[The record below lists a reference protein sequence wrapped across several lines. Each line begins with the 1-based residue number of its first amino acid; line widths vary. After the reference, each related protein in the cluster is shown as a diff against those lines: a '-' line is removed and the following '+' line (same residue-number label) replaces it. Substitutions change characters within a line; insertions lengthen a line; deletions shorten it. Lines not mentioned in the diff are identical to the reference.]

1 MGLKLEEKKTLV
13 RLKKDTLFFK
23 RGDVMK
29 FLWMEHEIDDDRLY
43 TYYLVESTD
52 KTLDRTR
59 DKYEEYI
66 LERDFEIIDYTYL
79 LADNNDGFVSEV
91 TIPIDEKDH
100 VKEIIARE
108 KEDRNWNIDSI
119 EDAIKRE
126 IDNCIIVNKDYLK
139 IIEL

>member
-13 RLKKDTLFFK
+13 RLKKDTLYFK

-29 FLWMEHEIDDDRLY
+29 FLWMEHEVDDDRLY
-43 TYYLVESTD
+43 TFYLVESTD
-52 KTLDRTR
+52 KTLDRTK

-66 LERDFEIIDYTYL
+66 LERDFEIIEYKYL
-79 LADNNDGFVSEV
+79 LADRNDGFASEV

-119 EDAIKRE
+119 EDAIRKE
-126 IDNCIIVNKDYLK
+126 IGNCIIENKDYLK